1 MNEDDIKRCYD
12 ILIEGV
18 KSNNLTIC
26 IECGGSP
33 LSSILQ
39 IIYEGEYNIPRLVN
53 YFNRNIQF
61 NMENI
66 LDLKVYGIDPYMELY
81 SRIRDEYLR
90 EYKNEII
97 IENRNRI
104 IGDVLKRKRI

>member
-26 IECGGSP
+26 IECDDSP
-33 LSSILQ
+33 LASILQ

-53 YFNRNIQF
+53 YFNRNIQS

-66 LDLKVYGIDPYMELY
+66 LDLKAYGIDPYIL
-81 SRIRDEYLR
+81 IRDEYIR

-97 IENRNRI
+97 IESRNRI
-104 IGDVLKRKRI
+104 IGDVLKTKKDIN